1 MVKAIDLIGSNSQ
14 LQNHWVRRFAAI
26 IIDAIILG
34 VISWI
39 IFTVAIGFPGV
50 WTFTIIPFFSG
61 LIWLGY
67 SAVLE
72 MMMGA
77 TLGKQLFGLRVVSL
91 EGPMDF
97 VKALIRNVSKVHG
110 LFLLVDWLAGF
121 FTDGDPRQR
130 YFDRFAA
137 TTVIRTDAQEIFQ
150 GAFQPPTG
158 PLPAPY
164 SPDQSSQYPA
174 QQPYPGASQPGP
186 GPQPYQASQQQ
197 YAAPQAQDSGA
208 AAAQEEKVEPT
219 GEEAKSEFTRE
230 ELVNLRK
237 DELMK
242 ICREKDLKISGTKRD
257 LIDRILGEEVVD

>member
-26 IIDAIILG
+26 IVDVIILG
-34 VISWI
+34 LISWI
-39 IFTVAIGFPGV
+39 IFTVAIGLPGA

-91 EGPMDF
+91 EGPMDI
-97 VKALIRNVSKVHG
+97 VKALIRNVSKVYG
-110 LFLLVDWLAGF
+110 WILLIDWLVGF

-130 YFDRFAA
+130 WLDRFAG
-137 TTVIRTDAQEIFQ
+137 TTVVRTDAQEIFI

-164 SPDQSSQYPA
+164 SPGQASQYPS
-174 QQPYPGASQPGP
+174 QQPYSGASQPRS
-186 GPQPYQASQQQ
+186 GPQPQQQ

-208 AAAQEEKVEPT
+208 TTAQEEKIESI
-219 GEEAKSEFTRE
+219 GEEAKSEFKRD

-237 DELMK
+237 DELIK
-242 ICREKDLKISGTKRD
+242 ICRDKNLKISGTKRD
-257 LIDRILGEEVVD
+257 LIDRILGEEVPD

>member
-1 MVKAIDLIGSNSQ
+1 MVKAIDLIGSSSQ

-26 IIDAIILG
+26 IIDAIIIQ

-77 TLGKQLFGLRVVSL
+77 TIGKQLFSLRVVSL
-91 EGPMDF
+91 EGPMDI
-97 VKALIRNVSKVHG
+97 VKALIRNVSKIHG
-110 LFLLVDWLAGF
+110 FFLLVDWLLGF

-130 YFDRFAA
+130 FLDRFAG
-137 TTVIRTDAQEIFQ
+137 TTVVRTDAQEIFM

-164 SPDQSSQYPA
+164 APDQSTQYPG
-174 QQPYPGASQPGP
+174 QQPYPDTVSESGP
-186 GPQPYQASQQQ
+186 EPYQTPQQ
-197 YAAPQAQDSGA
+197 YAPSQTQDTTSA
-208 AAAQEEKVEPT
+208 SAVSQEEKMEPVA
-219 GEEAKSEFTRE
+219 GEAKSEFTRD

-242 ICREKDLKISGTKRD
+242 ICRERNLKISGTKRD
-257 LIDRILGEEVVD
+257 LIDRILGEEPQY